1 MLLLADPH
9 RSLRLSLA
17 KLWFRGHPYDLGR
30 IYETN
35 VCELDRPEMNS
46 VRDACRGCKAEKPIF
61 LLFRLV
67 ESKLETAAGP
77 ISSQSCKRHG
87 LGERLQI
94 ADLRLRILDWSRDQ
108 TILQSETTI

>member
-1 MLLLADPH
+1 
-9 RSLRLSLA
+9 
-17 KLWFRGHPYDLGR
+17 LWFRGHPYDLGR